1 MIGKVEKLDT
11 NFALGHWKTKNLDFS
26 KLFYK
31 PDVSKKI
38 ALYNCEKQ
46 DHPIQNILDRK
57 LIPLFDRYI
66 KEGNRQEINIDIKN
80 TDRTAGAMLSGKIAL
95 KKGHVGLIEDAI
107 KVNFTGTAG
116 QSFGA
121 FLARGIT
128 FNLSGEANDYVGKGL
143 SGGKIII
150 RLIKESKIIPEESM
164 IIGNTVLYGAISGE
178 CYFNGNAGE
187 RFCVR
192 NSGAIAVVEGVGD
205 HGCEYMTGGIV
216 VCIGTIGRNFA
227 AGMSGGVAYLYDP
240 KNEINNYLNSEM
252 VKVENLDVRNKNTK
266 KSDSESFFSV
276 SDDILVDDDLR
287 IKYLLDKHIE
297 YTNSNL
303 AKKIVE
309 NWSNTLKSF
318 KKIMPVDYKKV
329 LLDNKNNNLQSKKV
343 A

>member
-1 MIGKVEKLDT
+1 
-11 NFALGHWKTKNLDFS
+11 
-26 KLFYK
+26 
-31 PDVSKKI
+31 
-38 ALYNCEKQ
+38 
-46 DHPIQNILDRK
+46 
-57 LIPLFDRYI
+57 
-66 KEGNRQEINIDIKN
+66 
-80 TDRTAGAMLSGKIAL
+80 
-95 KKGHVGLIEDAI
+95 
-107 KVNFTGTAG
+107 
-116 QSFGA
+116 
-121 FLARGIT
+121 
-128 FNLSGEANDYVGKGL
+128 
-143 SGGKIII
+143 
-150 RLIKESKIIPEESM
+150 M

-216 VCIGTIGRNFA
+216 VCIGTVGRNFA

-252 VKVENLDVRNKNTK
+252 VKVENLDIRNKNTK
-266 KSDSESFFSV
+266 KPDSESFFSV